1 MEQEFIQAFKEA
13 IEREGDINLEDAFRN
28 YEEWG
33 SLAYLSVLAMIDENY
48 GVQIELDDFKK
59 LVTVRDLMNEVFKR
73 SGRL

>member
-13 IEREGDINLEDAFRN
+13 IEREGNINLEDAFRN

-59 LVTVRDLMNEVFKR
+59 LVTVRDLMDEVFKR